1 MGEDKTTVVTVR
13 VIDRANP
20 LAGTWTIPCGDCGEL
35 TWISGIWKNKKIDKV
50 VCVPCYSKNYKD
62 GDYVACTNE
71 ETIQQALEVLRD
83 RGINVTKEEILENV
97 GIKIGREIK
106 IQ

>member
-1 MGEDKTTVVTVR
+1 MGEDKTIVITVR

-50 VCVPCYSKNYKD
+50 VCFPCYSKNYKD

-71 ETIQQALEVLRD
+71 ETIQQVLEVLRG
-83 RGINVTKEEILENV
+83 RGINVTKEEILEKL

-106 IQ
+106 MQ